1 MTAIVHQ
8 LAKNGWIGEAMS
20 ECSLCGEYSEDLH
33 PVDFK
38 ADRNDTKCPEEI
50 KEYLG
55 IGSYIDDLDASRAA
69 DEFWENCARICHKC
83 FNKYFKWIVWW
94 G

>member
-1 MTAIVHQ
+1 
-8 LAKNGWIGEAMS
+8 MS
-20 ECSLCGEYSEDLH
+20 ECSICGEYDDCLH

-38 ADRNDTKCPEEI
+38 YSEDMP
-50 KEYLG
+50 KEVLTILRPYLG
-55 IGSYIDDLDASRAA
+55 IGDYLDDLDAAEGEE
-69 DEFWENCARICHKC
+69 DFWENCAHICHKC

>member
-1 MTAIVHQ
+1 
-8 LAKNGWIGEAMS
+8 MS

-38 ADRNDTKCPEEI
+38 ADSSDPRCPEEI

-55 IGSYIDDLDASRAA
+55 LGSFLDDTQASAA
-69 DEFWENCARICHKC
+69 SEEFWDNCAHLCSDC
-83 FNKYFKWIVWW
+83 FRKYIKWIVWW